1 MFGKLFVCCVPVMM
15 FYDHSTITKITLMP
29 GNMKPKILIVDD
41 QPEVY
46 QVIKMFL
53 GSSYDTVYQNNGKG
67 AYEELNS
74 GNIPDMILADI
85 KMPGYDG
92 YELLV
97 HIKQNESLS
106 KIPVMMISNLEAS
119 KERGRFLDAGAIDY
133 MEKPFNDS
141 ELRTRITTYL
151 RPTA

>member
-1 MFGKLFVCCVPVMM
+1 
-15 FYDHSTITKITLMP
+15 
-29 GNMKPKILIVDD
+29 MKPKILIVDD

-67 AYEELNS
+67 AYEDLNN
-74 GNIPDMILADI
+74 GNIPDMILADV

-92 YELLV
+92 YELLA

-119 KERGRFLDAGAIDY
+119 KERGRFLNAGAIDY

-141 ELRTRITTYL
+141 ELRTRIITYL
-151 RPTA
+151 RPTASNAPYA

>member
-1 MFGKLFVCCVPVMM
+1 
-15 FYDHSTITKITLMP
+15 
-29 GNMKPKILIVDD
+29 MKPKILIVDD

-67 AYEELNS
+67 AYEDLNN
-74 GNIPDMILADI
+74 GNIPDMILADV

-92 YELLV
+92 YELLA

-119 KERGRFLDAGAIDY
+119 KERGRFLNAGAIDY

-151 RPTA
+151 RPTASNAPYA